1 MSMMLTLMIMTDD
14 QINNEFV
21 DIVMEQLYDVELE
34 SRKAFEEAVQYVIP
48 MPPPAIY
55 FISQIPP
62 EQIEELFSDMLRW
75 LRDGYDF

>member
-1 MSMMLTLMIMTDD
+1 MMLRLMIMTDD

-34 SRKAFEEAVQYVIP
+34 SQKTFEEAVLYVIP

>member
-1 MSMMLTLMIMTDD
+1 MLRLMIMTDD

-34 SRKAFEEAVQYVIP
+34 SQKTFEEAVQYFIP

>member
-1 MSMMLTLMIMTDD
+1 
-14 QINNEFV
+14 
-21 DIVMEQLYDVELE
+21 
-34 SRKAFEEAVQYVIP
+34 

>member
-1 MSMMLTLMIMTDD
+1 MLTLMIMTDD

-34 SRKAFEEAVQYVIP
+34 SRKAFEESVQYVIP
-48 MPPPAIY
+48 MPTPAIY

-62 EQIEELFSDMLRW
+62 EQIEELFADMLRW

>member
-1 MSMMLTLMIMTDD
+1 MIMTDD

-34 SRKAFEEAVQYVIP
+34 SQKTFEEAVQYVIP
-48 MPPPAIY
+48 MPPPAIN

>member
-1 MSMMLTLMIMTDD
+1 MIMTDD

-21 DIVMEQLYDVELE
+21 DIEMEQLYDVELE
-34 SRKAFEEAVQYVIP
+34 SQKTFEEAVQYGIP

>member
-1 MSMMLTLMIMTDD
+1 MI
-14 QINNEFV
+14 
-21 DIVMEQLYDVELE
+21 ELE
-34 SRKAFEEAVQYVIP
+34 SQKTFEEAVQYVIP

>member
-1 MSMMLTLMIMTDD
+1 MMLVLMIMTDD

-34 SRKAFEEAVQYVIP
+34 SQKTFEEAVQYVIP

>member
-1 MSMMLTLMIMTDD
+1 MIMTDD

-34 SRKAFEEAVQYVIP
+34 SQKTFEEAVQYVLP

-55 FISQIPP
+55 VISQIPP